1 MEGVREG
8 KLYFPLYKLANV
20 REVFWG
26 KVCQLILSPIVLKP
40 FSFQKEWEGGAG
52 VQGVQGVHAAGSRGS
67 RGQRDTIGRR
77 EKIRKWPSS
86 KRRGSR
92 RNRGKLLKTIYW
104 YYYFPYQNLTEL
116 TSFIDFIRA
125 AAVIRGRGWRALSRV
140 RCLLE

>member
-1 MEGVREG
+1 M
-8 KLYFPLYKLANV
+8 
-20 REVFWG
+20 
-26 KVCQLILSPIVLKP
+26 CQLILSPIVLKP
-40 FSFQKEWEGGAG
+40 FSFQKEWDGGVG
-52 VQGVQGVHAAGSRGS
+52 VQGVQGVHAAGSRGN

-77 EKIRKWPSS
+77 VKIRKWPSS

-92 RNRGKLLKTIYW
+92 RNRGKLLKTIYC

-140 RCLLE
+140 RRLLE